1 MESGIQPFS
10 KGEYYG
16 RGGEGWTCTVVVE
29 NCIQHLKKVRNMAE
43 KESNMVVVETFSHPL
58 EMDNSQKM
66 WGVVDTFIQ
75 PSRKESSM
83 VVVGS
88 FRSMV
93 VIETCSQPLGST
105 VVVVGSCR
113 CIVVVETCSQ
123 TLEKESSMVDVRN
136 SRRMVMMGSC
146 RDMVVLKTCIET
158 LEEDHSTVMVET
170 CRRMVVVE
178 TCIQTLEKESSM
190 LVVEKCRRMVVGK
203 LCKLWITSSEFL
215 VYDLTVHALHYLK
228 LIMSL

>member
-1 MESGIQPFS
+1 
-10 KGEYYG
+10 
-16 RGGEGWTCTVVVE
+16 VE
-29 NCIQHLKKVRNMAE
+29 
-43 KESNMVVVETFSHPL
+43 
-58 EMDNSQKM
+58 
-66 WGVVDTFIQ
+66 
-75 PSRKESSM
+75 
-83 VVVGS
+83 
-88 FRSMV
+88 
-93 VIETCSQPLGST
+93 
-105 VVVVGSCR
+105 
-113 CIVVVETCSQ
+113 
-123 TLEKESSMVDVRN
+123 VRN